1 MKLTTENI
9 EQAKKDWN
17 KYLDYIE
24 SIRNSDR
31 KRETY
36 PYTFKELY
44 GYEIK
49 LCEDGGFTLEDD
61 SSKNYV
67 NTNEYI
73 CDCEMPDLLTWG
85 IITKENVVR
94 CHRCNGVL
102 TTDKH
107 GHLFNLNEETDMKN
121 TKTKV
126 NNLRKQFKKDVNRL
140 LKKYQEHETLAK
152 EFDIVNKGD
161 RLTLMEEAEII
172 INMFKTYKSTQD
184 IFSINQ
190 TEEVIT
196 DVAIEIA
203 WGNADFG
210 RENMAKREFIA
221 QSLLKI
227 ACGYETGATI
237 KQIMENLGLVKIEHK
252 GLEESYTKLTLLGK
266 EFLYRAYGKNG

>member
-1 MKLTTENI
+1 MKLTTEKNI
-9 EQAKKDWN
+9 EEAKKDWN
-17 KYLDYIE
+17 EYLDYIK

-31 KRETY
+31 KREIY

-49 LCEDGGFTLEDD
+49 LCKDGGFILEGNPFA
-61 SSKNYV
+61 KYA
-67 NTNEYI
+67 NTSEHI

-85 IITKENVVR
+85 MLTKGNVIR

-102 TTDKH
+102 TIEKH

-126 NNLRKQFKKDVNRL
+126 YNLRKQFKKDVNRL

-152 EFDIVNKGD
+152 EFDIVNEGD

-190 TEEVIT
+190 TEEIIT
-196 DVAIEIA
+196 DVAIKIA

-210 RENMAKREFIA
+210 RENTTKREFIA

-227 ACGYETGATI
+227 ACGYETGKTI
-237 KQIMENLGLVKIEHK
+237 REIMKNLGLVNV
-252 GLEESYTKLTLLGK
+252 EETGVVGDITNLTLLGK
-266 EFLYRAYGKNG
+266 EFLYRAYEKK